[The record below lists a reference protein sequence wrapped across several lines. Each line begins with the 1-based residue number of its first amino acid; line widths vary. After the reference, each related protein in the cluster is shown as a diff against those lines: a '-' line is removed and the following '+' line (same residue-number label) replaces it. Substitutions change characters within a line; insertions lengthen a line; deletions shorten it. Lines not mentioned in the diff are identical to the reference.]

1 MDRVIA
7 LDVGGTLVKYGV
19 VSKEGALE
27 SAGSFETRARE
38 GGEALMGRILDQVH
52 ALTADHLGAAAVA
65 VAVSSPGLISADHG
79 AIEFAGGNLPG
90 WSGMPVARRVRQ
102 GTGLPC
108 YVENDVNAA
117 ALGERWK
124 GAAAGCRMLVMLA
137 LGTGVGGAAIARGQL
152 ITGAGGGAGE
162 FGHIVLYPGGLL
174 CTCGQKGCLE
184 QYASTGALRRRTLEL
199 PEGHPARDNV
209 RGLFASCRAGDL
221 NALKL
226 LDEWVY
232 DLAVG
237 MASLTH
243 AFNPDVLLIGGG
255 VSEQGEY
262 LLGRVRDQL
271 QKLVIPSFYKDLRV
285 EAAKLGNDAALL
297 GAASAVFEKTEGMLF

>member
-19 VSKEGALE
+19 VSKDGKLF
-27 SAGSFETRARE
+27 SAGSFETRAKE
-38 GGEALMGRILDQVH
+38 GGEALMGRILDQIH
-52 ALTADHLGAAAVA
+52 ALTALHSGAAA
-65 VAVSSPGLISADHG
+65 VAVSSPGLISADHST
-79 AIEFAGGNLPG
+79 IEFAGGNLPG

-117 ALGERWK
+117 ALGERWM
-124 GAAAGCRMLVMLA
+124 GAAAGCRMLLMLA

-152 ITGAGGGAGE
+152 LTGAGGGAGE
-162 FGHIVLYPGGLL
+162 FGHIVLHPEGLP

-184 QYASTGALRRRTLEL
+184 QYASTGALRRRTLSL
-199 PEGHPARDNV
+199 PEGHPARDDV
-209 RGLFASCRAGDL
+209 RGLFESCRKGDGAAM
-221 NALKL
+221 NV
-226 LDEWVY
+226 LDGWVH

-243 AFNPDVLLIGGG
+243 AFNPDVMLLGGG
-255 VSEQGEY
+255 VSEQGDF
-262 LLGRVRDQL
+262 LLDRVRL
-271 QKLVIPSFYKDLRV
+271 ALEKLVIPSFFKGLRV
-285 EAAKLGNDAALL
+285 SAAKLGNDAAIL
-297 GAASAVFEKTEGMLF
+297 GAASAVFDKTDGMLF

>member
-1 MDRVIA
+1 MNRVIA

-19 VSKEGALE
+19 VARDGALF
-27 SAGSFETRARE
+27 SAGSFETRAQE
-38 GGEALMGRILDQVH
+38 GGEALMGRILAQIH
-52 ALTADHLGAAAVA
+52 ALTAAHPGAAAVT
-65 VAVSSPGLISADHG
+65 VSSPGLISADHST
-79 AIEFAGGNLPG
+79 IEFAGGNLPG

-117 ALGERWK
+117 ALGERWL

-162 FGHIVLYPGGLL
+162 FGHIVLYPGGHL

-184 QYASTGALRRRTLEL
+184 QYASTGALRRRTLDL
-199 PEGHPARDNV
+199 PDGHPARDNV
-209 RGLFASCRAGDL
+209 RGLFESCRRGDG
-221 NALKL
+221 AAVSV
-226 LDEWVY
+226 LDGWIY

-243 AFNPDVLLIGGG
+243 AFNPDVLLLGGG
-255 VSEQGEY
+255 VSEQGEF
-262 LLGRVRDQL
+262 LLDRVRAQL
-271 QKLVIPSFYKDLRV
+271 EKLVIPSFYKGLRV

-297 GAASAVFEKTEGMLF
+297 GAASAVFDKTDGMLF